1 MSQFLE
7 LDINLI
13 DEDPDQPRTEEN
25 SGFRKESL
33 EELAQTI
40 KSRGVKS
47 PISVR
52 KTENGRYIINHG
64 ARRFRASKLAGKAT
78 IPAFI
83 DSDYTK
89 LDQVIENIQRENLS
103 PREIANYIGYRISAG
118 IKKTQIAIEL
128 GKSNAWVSQFSTLLN
143 LPECLDIAVNTNK
156 IQDVTAIND
165 LSKLYKTNPEEVAN
179 FVNENAQIGRNDVNA
194 LKQYILNL
202 NSGLEVDFENSE
214 ESESDIEN
222 IKKNLAKQEEKKHE
236 RNQSIMP
243 KILVQFNND
252 ICELK
257 LVKPQTQGHAVI
269 VYQNQ
274 ELEVSISDLI
284 LKEIV

>member
-202 NSGLEVDFENSE
+202 NSSLEVDFENSE

-252 ICELK
+252 TCELK
-257 LVKPQTQGHAVI
+257 LVKPKTQGHAI
-269 VYQNQ
+269 IIYQN
-274 ELEVSISDLI
+274 EEIEVDITQLTLHSIC
-284 LKEIV
+284 

>member
-7 LDINLI
+7 LDLNLI
-13 DEDPDQPRTEEN
+13 DEDPDQPRTEDN
-25 SGFRKESL
+25 QGFRRESL
-33 EELAQTI
+33 EELALTI

-52 KTENGRYIINHG
+52 KSANGRYIINHG
-64 ARRFRASKLAGKAT
+64 ARRFRASKLAGKTT

-103 PREIANYIGYRISAG
+103 PREIANYIGYRLSFG

-128 GKSNAWVSQFSTLLN
+128 GKSNSWVSQFSTILS

-156 IQDVTAIND
+156 VQDITAIND
-165 LSKLYKTNPEEVAN
+165 LAKLYKTNPEEVEL
-179 FVNENAQIGRNDVNA
+179 FIKENSLIGRGDVNA
-194 LKQYILNL
+194 FKQYILSSNSSLDLNL
-202 NSGLEVDFENSE
+202 DSDDV
-214 ESESDIEN
+214 DIEN
-222 IKKNLAKQEEKKHE
+222 IKKNLAKREEQKKHGRE
-236 RNQSIMP
+236 STMP
-243 KILVQFNND
+243 KILVLFNNN

-257 LVKPQTQGHAVI
+257 LVKPQKHGYAVI
-269 VYQNQ
+269 ENKEQ
-274 ELEVSISDLI
+274 ELEVQISELI

>member
-257 LVKPQTQGHAVI
+257 LVKPQTQCHAVI

>member
-7 LDINLI
+7 LDLNLI
-13 DEDPDQPRTEEN
+13 DEDPDQPRTEDN
-25 SGFRKESL
+25 QGFRRESL
-33 EELAQTI
+33 EELALTI

-52 KTENGRYIINHG
+52 KSANGRYIINHG
-64 ARRFRASKLAGKAT
+64 ARRFRASKLAGKTT

-103 PREIANYIGYRISAG
+103 PREIANYIGYRLSFG

-128 GKSNAWVSQFSTLLN
+128 GKSNSWVSQFSTILS

-156 IQDVTAIND
+156 VQDITAIND
-165 LSKLYKTNPEEVAN
+165 LAKLYKTNPEEVEL
-179 FVNENAQIGRNDVNA
+179 FIKENSLIGRGDVNA
-194 LKQYILNL
+194 FKQYILSSNSSLDLNL
-202 NSGLEVDFENSE
+202 DSDDV
-214 ESESDIEN
+214 DIEN
-222 IKKNLAKQEEKKHE
+222 IKKNLAKREEQKKHGRE
-236 RNQSIMP
+236 SSTMP
-243 KILVQFNND
+243 KILVLFNNN
-252 ICELK
+252 ISELK
-257 LVKPQTQGHAVI
+257 LVKPQKQGYAVI
-269 VYQNQ
+269 VNKEQ
-274 ELEVSISDLI
+274 ELEVQISELI